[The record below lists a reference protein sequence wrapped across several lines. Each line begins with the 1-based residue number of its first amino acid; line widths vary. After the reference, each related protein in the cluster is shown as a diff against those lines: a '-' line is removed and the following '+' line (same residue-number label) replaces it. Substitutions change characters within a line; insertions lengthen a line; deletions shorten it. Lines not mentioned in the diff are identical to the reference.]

1 MNCNQFY
8 IIGLFLLV
16 SVILYVINISFIK
29 LMLNHFI
36 LGKKNLIQNINSGN
50 VNEYDYIFISIK
62 YFVIPLIILFICI
75 IYFEIYLDKGIIKHP
90 KIQKETM
97 NEYQQIKENDEEKN
111 LEI

>member
-36 LGKKNLIQNINSGN
+36 IGKKNLIQNINSGN
-50 VNEYDYIFISIK
+50 VN
-62 YFVIPLIILFICI
+62 
-75 IYFEIYLDKGIIKHP
+75 
-90 KIQKETM
+90 
-97 NEYQQIKENDEEKN
+97 
-111 LEI
+111 